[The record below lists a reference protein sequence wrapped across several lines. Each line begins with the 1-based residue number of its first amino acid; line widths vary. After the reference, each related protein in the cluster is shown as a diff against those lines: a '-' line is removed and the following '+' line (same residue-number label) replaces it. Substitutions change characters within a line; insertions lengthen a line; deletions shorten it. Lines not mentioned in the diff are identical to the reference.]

1 MTKFAK
7 PIRAALC
14 AALALQSVQAAQAN
28 ADCIPPIE
36 AEALVLTIAPILVGE
51 MVTTCTGVLAT
62 DSYLLSRG
70 PDLAKRFEAAAADRE
85 ELAFS
90 AFKRLGDGNPD
101 ESQSTLVRAIFKQ
114 ELAKTIARDLKAKDC
129 PGMDE
134 LFASLDP
141 LPPTNF
147 AKALVA
153 IIRLA
158 EADRKP
164 TKSASKKKGGSGAV
178 LCPTST
184 TP

>member
-1 MTKFAK
+1 MTKFGM

-28 ADCIPPIE
+28 ADCIKGAD
-36 AEALVLTIAPILVGE
+36 AEALFLTMAPSLVAE
-51 MVTTCTGVLAT
+51 MVTTCTGTLAA
-62 DSYLLSRG
+62 DSYLLSNG
-70 PDLAKRFEAAAADRE
+70 PDLANRFEAVAAERE
-85 ELAFS
+85 EQAFA
-90 AFKRLGDGNPD
+90 AFKRLGGGKLD
-101 ESQSTLVRAIFKQ
+101 ETQAALVRSIFKQ
-114 ELAKTIARDLKAKDC
+114 ELSKMISGQLNAKDC
-129 PGMDE
+129 QGMDD

-141 LPPTNF
+141 LPPTNV
-147 AKALVA
+147 AKAIIA

-164 TKSASKKKGGSGAV
+164 TKSASKKKAGSGAI